1 MKMLDKLK
9 KIFDKGHVPASVSKE
24 KTTDAKAEATKK
36 KEPYIAVLGVDLNK
50 DNPRNGFFELDW
62 NEYFVKDLRINGY
75 QGDSEEEIVDAWF
88 KELCGNI
95 AKEEGIASPDSKMG
109 AGYVNTKKLG
119 DGKVEV
125 S

>member
-1 MKMLDKLK
+1 MLDKLK
-9 KIFDKGHVPASVSKE
+9 NMFKKDSIPATVSKE

-36 KEPYIAVLGVDLNK
+36 KEPYVAVLDLEMKK

-62 NEYFVKDLRINGY
+62 NEYFVRDLRLNGY

-95 AKEEGIASPDSKMG
+95 AKDEGIASPDNPMG
-109 AGYVNTKKLG
+109 AGYINTKNLG
-119 DGKVEV
+119 DGKSEI